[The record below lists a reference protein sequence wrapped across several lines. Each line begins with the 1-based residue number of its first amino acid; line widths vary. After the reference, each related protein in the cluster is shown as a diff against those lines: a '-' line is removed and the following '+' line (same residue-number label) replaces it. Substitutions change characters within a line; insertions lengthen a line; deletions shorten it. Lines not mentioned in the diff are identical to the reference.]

1 MRTLASRPRSVAAGL
16 ALSVAL
22 TVAAPPAFAAPP
34 ALAAPAQR
42 PTTLA
47 ASAEA
52 RLAQADTA
60 VALQAPAPA
69 PAEAAGKPFFKTPKG
84 VAAIVLL
91 AAGLTMTFVSYS
103 KDRVKSPAAN

>member
-1 MRTLASRPRSVAAGL
+1 MRTLASRPRFVAAGL

-22 TVAAPPAFAAPP
+22 AVAAPPAFAAPP
-34 ALAAPAQR
+34 TVAPAQK
-42 PTTLA
+42 PTSLA

-52 RLAQADTA
+52 RLAEADTA

-69 PAEAAGKPFFKTPKG
+69 PAEAAGKPFLKTPKG

-103 KDRVKSPAAN
+103 KDRVKSPGAN